1 MSVFVDTSGFY
12 AWLVGSE
19 AAHKRV
25 AASFENLL
33 GSGRALWTTSFV
45 VVETMA
51 LLQHRIGTNA
61 ARTFDEDVLPVMRVA
76 WVDDALYR
84 QGTERLW
91 RADRRQLSLVD
102 CVSFAFM
109 KQQGLTTAVALDPH
123 FEQAGFSLLP
133 GKQKA

>member
-1 MSVFVDTSGFY
+1 MSAFVDTSGFY
-12 AWLVGSE
+12 AWLVRSE

-25 AASFENLL
+25 AATFEDLL
-33 GSGRALWTTSFV
+33 RGGHPLWTTSFV

-51 LLQHRIGTNA
+51 LLQHRVGLNA
-61 ARTFDEDVLPVMRVA
+61 ARGFDEDVLPVVRVH

-84 QGTERLW
+84 QGAERLW

-109 KQQGLTTAVALDPH
+109 KQHGLTTAVALDPH

-133 GKQKA
+133 GKS